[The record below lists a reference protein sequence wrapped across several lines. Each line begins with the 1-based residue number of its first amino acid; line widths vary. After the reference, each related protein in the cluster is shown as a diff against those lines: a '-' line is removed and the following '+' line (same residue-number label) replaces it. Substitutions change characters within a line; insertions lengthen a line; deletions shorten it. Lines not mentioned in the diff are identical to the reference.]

1 MAKRVTIGTGKNVV
15 AFLDVPLG
23 ATVSKAGSLTM
34 KYASVSALKTAQL
47 HIT

>member
-1 MAKRVTIGTGKNVV
+1 VAKRVISGTGKNVV
-15 AFLDVPLG
+15 AFLDVSLR
-23 ATVSKAGSLTM
+23 ATISKVGSLTM